1 MQQNDSGFFFRACP
15 PCPFPRSDQTN
26 IQTWDLRVLA
36 LPGTTETPH
45 KVYPLP
51 RFILDSTIP
60 EILKRNAPFLC
71 LKVNASHTAELS
83 WAWPAPQDFKNYF
96 RSLLYD
102 EQIIVDLTNAYTRYN
117 VGGLFARPNANADGL
132 EYKKELEG
140 TSVPCLSSGC
150 KSKLLLS
157 DYFFVTVESDKF
169 HARSRSRHLVWYPPC
184 ATCCKQHEWPSDL
197 AWSPGKYSAQRKHSD
212 NKELVGLIDEMT
224 TRIVESLNTVCK
236 LRIRGRAFIP
246 ANNLLQSSSAFPASF
261 CLSGSL
267 GLQRLLNTSVDPI
280 HNLCQLGINPG
291 ALPEPVCK
299 SVLAFVHK
307 VHKLSESMECT
318 KSSIPHP
325 ATDGQDAAIMQKIVA
340 EVCRAQAMDVFVA
353 EDGTK
358 HLIRS
363 EDAKRISHIRIML
376 KDLGDNV
383 SFHCFCSSEAGMADA
398 SAGVMGPRFTGEVFV
413 PIDMED
419 RAEKLG
425 YVTANIYGGINR
437 FVKIATVS
445 DSSQLYVLFSECLT
459 GSDFQSLLAVAHRHK
474 KKIGFIGAY
483 RRYAPSLC
491 SDNLRPFR
499 FLVSRLK
506 VPVQWCPDD
515 FLAADPAVKRRSHG
529 LVHLNAFETAM
540 DLGTFLYDSGHSP
553 ITVMPPVG
561 MDAQW
566 TVDFLHSA
574 MSQIGPSRTAS
585 AMSLI
590 FKEPRTPELKRIK
603 SVAPKDNDFCFTID
617 KTEYK
622 CRRKTD
628 ESQTASELFLRTK
641 APAAPPVSV
650 ITTITTKTKSYIVP
664 LSSRVCYPVPDEL
677 HKDLKSPA
685 EVSFEMLVDPRQTF
699 AGLSSRAIFERPAG
713 HSKVLDFATHC
724 EQQNNP
730 YLLLAYALSM
740 CLDKKTHY
748 SPMHE
753 KLIDWALESDLHPFV
768 CNYDRDQVR
777 AILAALEGFFFA
789 CNTKHWGDTWLK
801 LIKDQTGDGLFAIGK
816 KWLNF
821 CEGPLLARNLS
832 DRCKEY
838 LRYVCG
844 VIRKKLCS
852 DAPVSLP
859 NVINEFYWNPSRQ
872 KWSRVAKRKRKE
884 HGEKLKDK
892 RSKSVSV

>member
-383 SFHCFCSSEAGMADA
+383 SFHCFCSSEAGMVDA
-398 SAGVMGPRFTGEVFV
+398 SASVMGPRFTGEVYV
-413 PIDMED
+413 PIDMEN
-419 RAEKLG
+419 RVEKLG
-425 YVTANIYGGINR
+425 FVTANIYAGIDN
-437 FVKIATVS
+437 FVKIATTS

-459 GSDFQSLLAVAHRHK
+459 GTHFQNLLAVAHRHK

-483 RRYAPSLC
+483 RRYAPPSC

-499 FLVSRLK
+499 FLVSYYK

-515 FLAADPAVKRRSHG
+515 FIAADPEAKRRTHG

-566 TVDFLHSA
+566 AVDFLHSA
-574 MSQIGPSRTAS
+574 MSQIGPSRTTS

-590 FKEPRTPELKRIK
+590 FKEPRVPELKRIK
-603 SVAPKDNDFCFTID
+603 SVAPKGKDFCFTID
-617 KTEYK
+617 ETEYK

-628 ESQTASELFLRTK
+628 KSQTASELFLRTK

-650 ITTITTKTKSYIVP
+650 ITTILTKTKSYIVP
-664 LSSRVCYPVPDEL
+664 LSSRVGYPVPDEL
-677 HKDLKSPA
+677 HRELQLPA
-685 EVSFEMLVDPRQTF
+685 KVSFEMLVDPRQTF
-699 AGLSSRAIFERPAG
+699 AGLSSRAIFEIPTG
-713 HSKVLDFATHC
+713 HTKVLDFAVYC
-724 EQQNNP
+724 EKQNNP
-730 YLLLAYALSM
+730 YLLLAYSLST
-740 CLDKKTHY
+740 CIDEKAHHN
-748 SPMHE
+748 PMHE
-753 KLIDWALESDLHPFV
+753 KLVEWALESELHPFV
-768 CNYDRDQVR
+768 CNHDRDQVR
-777 AILAALEGFFFA
+777 AILTALEGFFLA
-789 CNTKHWGDTWLK
+789 CNTKHWGNTWSK
-801 LIKDQTGDGLFAIGK
+801 LIKEDSSDDEVFSMGK
-816 KWLNF
+816 QWLNF
-821 CEGPLLARNLS
+821 CEGACSARDLS
-832 DRCKEY
+832 ARCEGS
-838 LRYVCG
+838 LRYVCE

-859 NVINEFYWNPSRQ
+859 SVISEYSWDEKRQ
-872 KWSRVAKRKRKE
+872 RWARIQKRKRRENEIKFKE
-884 HGEKLKDK
+884 K
-892 RSKSVSV
+892 RARS